1 MKHLF
6 IIILS
11 IGHFYGASQSAEDSD
26 KVFQDANL
34 AYSKGDYTKALSSYE
49 GLINQKLQSSEL
61 YYNLGNTYF
70 KSNKI
75 GHAILYYEK
84 AKLLAPNN
92 KAINKNLNIAREQVE
107 SDILEI
113 PDFLPVRLWR
123 GLSNTLGPLM
133 WIIIQMLMGIL
144 LLWGISTFFKDN
156 KRGKRLKSGAII
168 ATAIVMLIISYA
180 AGKTSHNMS
189 LLHDQGIILTSSMM
203 KSAPD
208 NRSDNIELLSEGV
221 KIQLLD
227 EIDNWYKVRL
237 MNKNIGWVPNESFDR
252 I

>member
-1 MKHLF
+1 MKQIF

-11 IGHFYGASQSAEDSD
+11 TLFVCCAAQQGLDNHQ
-26 KVFQDANL
+26 VFLEANL
-34 AYSKGDYTKALSSYE
+34 LYSQGNYTKAQSTYE
-49 GLINQKLQSSEL
+49 SLVNQDMQSSEL
-61 YYNLGNTYF
+61 YYNLANTYF
-70 KSNKI
+70 KNNNI
-75 GHAILYYEK
+75 GLSILYYEK

-123 GLSNTLGPLM
+123 GLSNTLAPII
-133 WIIIQMLMGIL
+133 WIIIQLLMGVI
-144 LLWGISTFFKDN
+144 LLWGISTFFKSHTSES
-156 KRGKRLKSGAII
+156 KLKSIGII
-168 ATAIVMLIISYA
+168 AASILLLIISYA
-180 AGKTSHNMS
+180 AGNTSHNMS
-189 LLHDQGIILTSSMM
+189 HLHDQGIILTSSMM

-208 NRSDNIELLSEGV
+208 NRSDDIELLSEGV
-221 KIQLLD
+221 KIQLID
-227 EIDNWYKVRL
+227 EIDDWYKVRL